1 MKYTL
6 IICLALVAIC
16 FRATDKE
23 TPDWTGT
30 TQGQIYEDSA
40 ITHFQN
46 CMRLSERAQKEMD
59 SVDDYM
65 RYWYEVL
72 DTNSNGDIDDTE

>member
-1 MKYTL
+1 
-6 IICLALVAIC
+6 
-16 FRATDKE
+16 
-23 TPDWTGT
+23 
-30 TQGQIYEDSA
+30 
-40 ITHFQN
+40 
-46 CMRLSERAQKEMD
+46 MRLSERAQKEMD

>member
-6 IICLALVAIC
+6 ILCLILAAIC
-16 FRATDKE
+16 FRATTDKE

-30 TQGQIYEDSA
+30 TQGEYVLDTIKAQMEQDS
-40 ITHFQN
+40 IN
-46 CMRLSERAQKEMD
+46 
-59 SVDDYM
+59 DYM
-65 RYWYEVL
+65 RHWYEVL

>member
-1 MKYTL
+1 MKFIL
-6 IICLALVAIC
+6 IVCLALAAIC
-16 FRATDKE
+16 FRAITDKE

-30 TQGQIYEDSA
+30 TQGEYIFDTIKAQAEQDS
-40 ITHFQN
+40 IN
-46 CMRLSERAQKEMD
+46 
-59 SVDDYM
+59 DYM

>member
-1 MKYTL
+1 M
-6 IICLALVAIC
+6 LAAIW

-23 TPDWTGT
+23 TTDWTGT
-30 TQGQIYEDSA
+30 TQGEYVFDITED
-40 ITHFQN
+40 Q
-46 CMRLSERAQKEMD
+46 REQD
-59 SVDDYM
+59 SINDYM

>member
-1 MKYTL
+1 MIKDT
-6 IICLALVAIC
+6 IICVLLGLISFC
-16 FRATDKE
+16 PITDKE

-30 TQGQIYEDSA
+30 TQGETDS
-40 ITHFQN
+40 IDNIRIQ
-46 CMRLSERAQKEMD
+46 EEQD
-59 SVDDYM
+59 SIDDYM

>member
-1 MKYTL
+1 MKFTL
-6 IICLALVAIC
+6 LTCLMLASIY

-30 TQGQIYEDSA
+30 TQGEYVFDITED
-40 ITHFQN
+40 Q
-46 CMRLSERAQKEMD
+46 REQD
-59 SVDDYM
+59 SINDYM
-65 RYWYEVL
+65 RHWYEVL

>member
-6 IICLALVAIC
+6 IICLMLVAIW
-16 FRATDKE
+16 FRGTDKE

-30 TQGQIYEDSA
+30 TQGEYVFDITED
-40 ITHFQN
+40 Q
-46 CMRLSERAQKEMD
+46 REQD
-59 SVDDYM
+59 SINDYM

>member
-6 IICLALVAIC
+6 IICLVLAAIW

-23 TPDWTGT
+23 TTDWTGT
-30 TQGQIYEDSA
+30 TQGEYVFDITED
-40 ITHFQN
+40 Q
-46 CMRLSERAQKEMD
+46 REQD
-59 SVDDYM
+59 SINDYM
-65 RYWYEVL
+65 KHWYEVL